1 MVNNR
6 KTYKGFDFIS
16 YMDEIDRSILNVL
29 QDNSR
34 LSFRKI
40 AQTIGVTAATVSA
53 RVSDME
59 NRGIIKKYTVLLD
72 YDHLDKETLLITVD
86 ADLSQIDDIVKT
98 MVGLPEIC
106 CLLRVTGAFD
116 LVALVRCDGHEGAR
130 HLLNHLKSI
139 PGVRM
144 VNSQMVLQTLQEDLC
159 VRM

>member
-1 MVNNR
+1 
-6 KTYKGFDFIS
+6 
-16 YMDEIDRSILNVL
+16 MDEIDRSILNVL

-40 AQTIGVTAATVSA
+40 AQKIGVTAATVSA

-59 NRGIIKKYTVLLD
+59 DRGIIRKYTVLLD
-72 YDHLDKETLLITVD
+72 YDQLDKETLLITVD
-86 ADLSQIDDIVKT
+86 ADLSRIDEIVQVI
-98 MVGLPEIC
+98 MELPEIC
-106 CLLRVTGAFD
+106 CVLRVTGNFD

-130 HLLNHLKSI
+130 KVLNDIKSI

-144 VNSQMVLQTLQEDLC
+144 VNSQMVLQTLQETLC